1 MDMPTS
7 LCASKTTRDTHDRAS
22 RRKQCHAVGLAIA
35 YDDRGSCVAA
45 PSRLTELL
53 HPDRSG
59 YVSASYSDSQ
69 ALVALLVS
77 LQAAV
82 RSSLRGAKCRGCS
95 RAIQLEYV

>member
-1 MDMPTS
+1 MDLPTS
-7 LCASKTTRDTHDRAS
+7 LCVSKTTTDTHDRAS

-35 YDDRGSCVAA
+35 YDVRGSCVAA

-77 LQAAV
+77 LQAAL
-82 RSSLRGAKCRGCS
+82 RSSSPRTACAEACS
-95 RAIQLEYV
+95 PACQNS